1 MSFQVASG
9 VEYLGVLPIGIRAV
23 IDELLPIGIRAV
35 IDELDDPALN
45 VVKQSLVLRETI

>member
-23 IDELLPIGIRAV
+23 IDEL
-35 IDELDDPALN
+35 DDPALN
-45 VVKQSLVLRETI
+45 VVKESLVLPETI